1 MMKKTLK
8 PSNKRVKALPYIFLA
23 PTILL
28 FVAFTYYPFLKNAM
42 LAFSLTDKRGNFV
55 KWVGFANFSRLFSK
69 PAFWLVVKNTFT
81 FACIVATLTLLIAMI
96 LALISYK
103 TRTGCRIYQTMFAIP
118 MSIASVP
125 ASAIFIFMLKR
136 NGFVNR
142 FLGTSTAWLQNAST
156 ALPSV
161 ALATVWLSIGA
172 SFIFLLVGF
181 RNVPEELLESATIDG
196 AGAFRK
202 AFNIMI
208 PIASPQIFFV
218 VFLNIGHSFKAFGQ
232 IKLLTGGGPAKA
244 SETLVYSI
252 YNEALLNGRF
262 ETACA
267 NAIILFLIIFV
278 FIRIQFAV
286 EKKVVFY
293 Q

>member
-1 MMKKTLK
+1 MRKKYLSQK
-8 PSNKRVKALPYIFLA
+8 KQKVKALPYFFLA

-28 FVAFTYYPFLKNAM
+28 FVAFSYYPFLKNAL

-55 KWVGFANFSRLFSK
+55 KWVGFANFQRLFNKS
-69 PAFWLVVKNTFT
+69 AFWLVVKNTFV
-81 FACIVATLTLLIAMI
+81 FAFIVATLTLLMAMI

-103 TRTGCRIYQTMFAIP
+103 TRRGCRIYQTMFSIP

-125 ASAIFIFMLKR
+125 ASAIFLFMLKKD
-136 NGFVNR
+136 GFVNR
-142 FLGTSTAWLQNAST
+142 IFGTTTAWLQNAST

-161 ALATVWLSIGA
+161 AVATVWLSIGA

-181 RNVPEELLESATIDG
+181 RNVPQELLESATIDG
-196 AGAFRK
+196 AGPIKRAFS
-202 AFNIMI
+202 IMI

-252 YNEALLNGRF
+252 YNEALQNGRF

-267 NAIILFLIIFV
+267 NAIILFLIIFI

-293 Q
+293 K